1 MPRPKKIRK
10 KKSFMFT
17 SRHYSM
23 LSILSV
29 SVGLCSLAG
38 FIGAIFIAFSE
49 KGKPPVH
56 LGGVGLFGMLGNIV
70 GALAALNCFNERDIY
85 KWVAYSG
92 MGINMLGMILWTV
105 TIFWG
110 I

>member
-1 MPRPKKIRK
+1 ME
-10 KKSFMFT
+10 
-17 SRHYSM
+17 
-23 LSILSV
+23 
-29 SVGLCSLAG
+29 AG
-38 FIGAIFIAFSE
+38 FVMGQDTGSRDGKPLHMAFGE
-49 KGKPPVH
+49 KGSPPVH

-70 GALAALNCFNERDIY
+70 GVLAALGCFNERDIY